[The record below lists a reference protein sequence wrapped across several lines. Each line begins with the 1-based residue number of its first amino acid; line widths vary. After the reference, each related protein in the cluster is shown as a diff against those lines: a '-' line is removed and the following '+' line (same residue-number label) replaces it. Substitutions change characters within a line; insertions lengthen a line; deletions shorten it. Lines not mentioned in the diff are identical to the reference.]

1 MKNPFL
7 GTLRHLAEGT
17 RLYGRDQPGQ
27 AWGIFALSLYIPLM
41 LPLLSTG
48 VWTDVGRWIEHV
60 VVPSAGILLAAY
72 GVVVA
77 IVIALALTP
86 PGAVNLAPRAPYPV
100 ERPVKTRIIL
110 NARLFVIAMLG
121 FSTMGIVFTT
131 GMERLEHLVCLG
143 IGAVLL
149 QLGHLDE
156 VNAVQVE
163 PVLERVMD
171 APLERYDRWYRHKWG
186 VTPQQEP
193 GIGHHQ
199 IRTQHLVAV
208 VVLCLIY
215 LATLLLYILGVHGPT
230 GLLQHLLVSVFLSVM
245 AGFVTVRA
253 YEAEL
258 LSVMIARHN
267 AGARFDSRFAHAET
281 YFAYVLIG
289 AKLLASAAL
298 AVLPVMW
305 FTPNNAPVSVPYL
318 GFLLLDLLV
327 FLRLIQ
333 LTGQRWLVAHGKPIR
348 PVSGYDRRYML
359 FLRKKHAAKERA
371 AIRGAIRYAS
381 HHLAARPPEDEAPR

>member
-17 RLYGRDQPGQ
+17 RLYGRDQPGH
-27 AWGIFALSLYIPLM
+27 AWGMFALSLY
-41 LPLLSTG
+41 LPLLLPLLLTG
-48 VWTDVGRWIEHV
+48 VWTDAGQWIEHV
-60 VVPSAGILLAAY
+60 VVPSAGILLAGY

-121 FSTMGIVFTT
+121 FSTMGLVFAT
-131 GMERLEHLVCLG
+131 GVERIEHLVCLG

-163 PVLERVMD
+163 PVLERVME
-171 APLERYDRWYRHKWG
+171 APMERYDLWYRQKWG
-186 VTPQQEP
+186 VSPQQEP
-193 GIGHHQ
+193 GIRHRQ
-199 IRTQHLVAV
+199 IRGQQLAAAAVLALVHLA
-208 VVLCLIY
+208 
-215 LATLLLYILGVHGPT
+215 ALLLYILAVHGPT
-230 GLLQHLLVSVFLSVM
+230 GIIEHAPMVLFLSIT
-245 AGFVTVRA
+245 AGFITVKA
-253 YEAEL
+253 YAAHML
-258 LSVMIARHN
+258 AVMISRHN

-281 YFAYVLIG
+281 YFACVLIG
-289 AKLLASAAL
+289 SKLATSAAL
-298 AVLPVMW
+298 AALPFTW
-305 FTPNNAPVSVPYL
+305 FTPQHTAASSWYL
-318 GFLLLDLLV
+318 GFLLLELLAC
-327 FLRLIQ
+327 FGLML
-333 LTGQRWLVAHGKPIR
+333 LTGQRWLVAPGQRIR
-348 PVSGYDRRYML
+348 PVCGYDRTYML
-359 FLRKKHAAKERA
+359 YLRRKHAAKERA

-381 HHLAARPPEDEAPR
+381 HHQAARATEDEAPL